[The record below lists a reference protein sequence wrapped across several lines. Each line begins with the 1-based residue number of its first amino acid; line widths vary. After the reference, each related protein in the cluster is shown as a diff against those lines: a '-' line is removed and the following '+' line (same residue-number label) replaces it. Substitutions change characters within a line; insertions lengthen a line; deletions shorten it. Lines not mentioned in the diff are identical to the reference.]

1 MTLTAHENSDAA
13 AADAPALAHPERTGP
28 DALRALSLDA
38 PKAAYSTIV
47 LAGLVTAV
55 DWLAITAAGVIPP
68 SALLA
73 AQSGRS
79 LRATRR

>member
-55 DWLAITAAGVIPP
+55 DWLAITAAGVIPY
-68 SALLA
+68 A
-73 AQSGRS
+73 AHVAPRVG
-79 LRATRR
+79 